1 MSWRVI
7 FSNLIKG
14 PQPASST
21 LDAMFTDVGGMIPI
35 PCNASGLN
43 NIVLTPMTNA
53 PTLPAYGFMN
63 LFSFIAPGSPSA
75 ALTIAFDS
83 LGPLPVYVPSG
94 LPAGVGSV
102 TAGQPYQ
109 AMYYAGLNGGSGGF
123 FLLQFGGSGT
133 GGGVPP
139 GFMAMYAGLTLPTGW
154 LSCDGSAVSR
164 NAYAPLFAAIGVF
177 WGAGDGTT
185 TFNLP
190 DYRGYF
196 WRGLDLGAGVDP
208 GRTIATIQLDQLQ
221 DHQHKWGNTAGASA
235 YSAGPSQS
243 FGQGGGNTLT
253 TDGVNAPGPFFPA
266 RAGTETRPL
275 NKASPMIVKY

>member
-7 FSNLIKG
+7 FSNLTKG

-63 LFSFIAPGSPSA
+63 LFSFIAPGNPSG

-83 LGPLPVYVPSG
+83 LGPLPVYAPSG

-109 AMYYAGLNGGSGGF
+109 AMYYAGLNGGTGGF
-123 FLLQFGGSGT
+123 FLLQFGSAGSSS
-133 GGGVPP
+133 VSP
-139 GFMAMYAGLTLPTGW
+139 GIMAMFGGLVAPSGW
-154 LSCDGSAVSR
+154 LLCDGAAISR
-164 NAYAPLFAAIGVF
+164 NGFAPLFAAIGVS
-177 WGAGDGTT
+177 WGAGG
-185 TFNLP
+185 
-190 DYRGYF
+190 RGH
-196 WRGLDLGAGVDP
+196 DVQCP
-208 GRTIATIQLDQLQ
+208 
-221 DHQHKWGNTAGASA
+221 
-235 YSAGPSQS
+235 
-243 FGQGGGNTLT
+243 
-253 TDGVNAPGPFFPA
+253 
-266 RAGTETRPL
+266 
-275 NKASPMIVKY
+275 